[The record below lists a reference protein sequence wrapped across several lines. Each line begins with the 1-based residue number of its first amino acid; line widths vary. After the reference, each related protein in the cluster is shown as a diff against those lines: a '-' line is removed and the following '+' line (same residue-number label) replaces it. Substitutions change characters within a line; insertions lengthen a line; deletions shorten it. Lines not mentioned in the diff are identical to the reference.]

1 MSGDE
6 SKVGEKGQ
14 HSQGSPKATD
24 FYLEDLSVGQT
35 FRTGEHRM
43 EADEIKRFAQ
53 QFDPQVFHTDET
65 GAAES
70 FFGELVASGWHT
82 GSVTMRLLV
91 ESRWLA
97 DGFIGSRIDVTWP
110 QAVKPGDRLHAEG
123 VIVDIE
129 NSKSRPER
137 GRVTVDVR
145 TLNQRDEVVQR
156 MTTTLLVH
164 RRPAR

>member
-1 MSGDE
+1 MSG
-6 SKVGEKGQ
+6 
-14 HSQGSPKATD
+14 KAISGGTD
-24 FYLEDLSVGQT
+24 FYLEDLSVGQV
-35 FRTGEHRM
+35 FQTGRHRM

-53 QFDPQVFHTDET
+53 QFDPQVFHTDE
-65 GAAES
+65 ASAEGS

-91 ESRWLA
+91 ESRFLA
-97 DGFIGSRIDVTWP
+97 DGFIGSHIDVTWP
-110 QAVKPGDRLHAEG
+110 RPVKPGDVLRAQG
-123 VIVDIE
+123 TIVDITP
-129 NSKSRPER
+129 SKSRPER
-137 GRVTVDVR
+137 GRVTAEVE